1 MSSARLILQ
10 PGDQFSG
17 PLFSRGGNNA
27 VRNPDNRVA
36 LFRFPRADA
45 ALRAV
50 LAEKFFGQFF
60 TVETLPPPTIATVF
74 QAKAP
79 ARRKLRARVRFVS
92 GRKRAGGMIGWRAGF
107 AGRQIRDKRIASSS
121 LQPVCRTGRFAGGTS
136 PSRRFDSRSFHH
148 VTAIA
153 TDPAMKPRLISQS
166 ARALP
171 EERRVFWRACDV
183 SEKQPTLPSTSATV
197 TRPVSSGGAAVS
209 PVSSRISCSLRVSRC
224 FALRPRSF
232 RLFLFP
238 CLSYL
243 SCPYL
248 FRPRL
253 TWRLKPVR

>member
-1 MSSARLILQ
+1 VSSARLILQ

-92 GRKRAGGMIGWRAGF
+92 GRKRAGGMIGWRVGF

-153 TDPAMKPRLISQS
+153 TDPAMKPRSLSQS

-209 PVSSRISCSLRVSRC
+209 P
-224 FALRPRSF
+224 AH
-232 RLFLFP
+232 
-238 CLSYL
+238 
-243 SCPYL
+243 
-248 FRPRL
+248 
-253 TWRLKPVR
+253 